1 MRIYL
6 QTPYSADRASRFYH
20 LFLQEDLLG
29 GWMLVKEWGFQGASG
44 TMQREHFASKEEAL
58 RALLQSRDAQIRRG
72 YQVMYTQGE
81 TAPN

>member
-6 QTPYSADRASRFYH
+6 QTPYCADRASRFYH
-20 LFLQEDLLG
+20 LFLQEDLFG

-58 RALLQSRDAQIRRG
+58 HALLSCRDAQIRRG

-81 TAPN
+81 VAPP